1 MSMQQPDKESENS
14 PVQERIAIVLDIIDN
29 KSKYKRDRRTL
40 LLFILFTATCLMLI
54 VLAIV
59 LANVFGNT
67 NFYGWF
73 IFAAV
78 ILVIGFLILL
88 AYFFI
93 EDPTSFSG
101 LRRLRDLI
109 SLREEIDKLQTTLRM
124 LDEHAYQQLSPQQ
137 RYKNQLPQEILRY
150 QRQANYNRRINYI
163 FQTLIILLS
172 LLVTG
177 LTSGLTGLIGIIGK
191 PWIAPILSLLVSF
204 LTAILALFKFHDRS
218 FNLQQTSDAIELEN
232 NAAELHIFHYKGM
245 SDEDALTQLA
255 ERAERLKDEQRKR
268 QQQLEQPSETKQPT
282 K

>member
-40 LLFILFTATCLMLI
+40 LLFIVFTATWLMLI
-54 VLAIV
+54 ALAIV

-93 EDPTSFSG
+93 EDPRSFAGPRSI
-101 LRRLRDLI
+101 RDLT

-191 PWIAPILSLLVSF
+191 PWIAPILSLLVGF

-218 FNLQQTSDAIELEN
+218 FNLHKTSDAIQLEN
-232 NAAELHIFHYKGM
+232 NPPDLPTFHSKHTP
-245 SDEDALTQLA
+245 AQH
-255 ERAERLKDEQRKR
+255 
-268 QQQLEQPSETKQPT
+268 
-282 K
+282 